1 MKGLSLDFAMLDQ
14 LKPLLSYPVWQ
25 KLVALAGVALL
36 LVVSYVYF
44 FLLPVEDEI
53 DGLQASIIEQQR
65 ILERNQAI
73 ADQLPKKKQEYEQLV
88 KDLNVALNM
97 LPRKSQIENLLAD
110 VSWAGKDA
118 GLEFSVFQPKE
129 ERVREIYAE
138 VPVEISVNGS
148 FRQLL
153 SFLKRVGEMP
163 RIVDVKRLSISP
175 GEKPGMLAVA
185 GSVVTYRFVENGVAA
200 NDLSQSRARGR

>member
-1 MKGLSLDFAMLDQ
+1 MKELSLDLAMLDQ
-14 LKPLLSYPVWQ
+14 LKPLLSYPAWQ
-25 KLVALAGVALL
+25 KLAGVAGVAVLL
-36 LVVSYVYF
+36 IASYMYF
-44 FLLPVEDEI
+44 FWLPVEDKI
-53 DGLQASIIEQQR
+53 DELQKSIADQQQT
-65 ILERNQAI
+65 LESNQAI

-97 LPRKSQIENLLAD
+97 LPKKSQIENLLAD

-138 VPVEISVNGS
+138 VPVEISVTGS

-175 GEKPGMLAVA
+175 GEQPGMLAVA
-185 GSVVTYRFVENGVAA
+185 GSVVTYRFVENGVAGKTSPQA
-200 NDLSQSRARGR
+200 TGR

>member
-1 MKGLSLDFAMLDQ
+1 MKGLGLDLAMLDQ
-14 LKPLLSYPVWQ
+14 LKPLLSYPAWQ
-25 KLVALAGVALL
+25 KLTALAGVALL
-36 LVVSYVYF
+36 LVASYVYF
-44 FLLPVEDEI
+44 FWLPVGDEI
-53 DGLQASIIEQQR
+53 ESLQASITEQLQT
-65 ILERNQAI
+65 LERNQAI

-118 GLEFSVFQPKE
+118 GLEFSVFQPKD

-163 RIVDVKRLSISP
+163 RIVDVKRLSIAP
-175 GEKPGMLAVA
+175 GEEPGMLAVA
-185 GSVVTYRFVENGVAA
+185 GSVVTYRFVENGASVKNAPRP
-200 NDLSQSRARGR
+200 QARGR

>member
-1 MKGLSLDFAMLDQ
+1 MKEFSLDLVMLDQ
-14 LKPLLSYPVWQ
+14 LKPLLFYPAWQ
-25 KLVALAGVALL
+25 KLAGVAGVAVLL
-36 LVVSYVYF
+36 IVSYVYF
-44 FLLPVEDEI
+44 FWLPVEDKI
-53 DGLQASIIEQQR
+53 DGLQKSIAEQQQT
-65 ILERNQAI
+65 LERNQAI

-97 LPRKSQIENLLAD
+97 LPKKSQIENLLAD

-138 VPVEISVNGS
+138 VPVEISVTGS

-175 GEKPGMLAVA
+175 GEQPGMLAVA
-185 GSVVTYRFVENGVAA
+185 GSVVTYRFVENGVAGKTSPQA
-200 NDLSQSRARGR
+200 TGR